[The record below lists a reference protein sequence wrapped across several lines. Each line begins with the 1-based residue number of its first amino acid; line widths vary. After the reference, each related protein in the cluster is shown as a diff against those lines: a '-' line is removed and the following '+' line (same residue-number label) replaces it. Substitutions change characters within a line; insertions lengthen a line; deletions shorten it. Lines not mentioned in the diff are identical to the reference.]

1 MMNIRVENN
10 DIKAINQAIKAI
22 LDENGLKGDRRL
34 SGWKKV
40 PAWRKAVEKAIE
52 SHYPELVVVP
62 GEGVDAA
69 LEKAEAY
76 EKVAA
81 KVKAYWN

>member
-34 SGWKKV
+34 NGWKKI
-40 PAWRKAVEKAIE
+40 PAWRVAVEKAIE
-52 SHYPELVVVP
+52 SHYPELVVEP
-62 GEGVDAA
+62 GEGLDAA
-69 LEKAEAY
+69 LEKADAY